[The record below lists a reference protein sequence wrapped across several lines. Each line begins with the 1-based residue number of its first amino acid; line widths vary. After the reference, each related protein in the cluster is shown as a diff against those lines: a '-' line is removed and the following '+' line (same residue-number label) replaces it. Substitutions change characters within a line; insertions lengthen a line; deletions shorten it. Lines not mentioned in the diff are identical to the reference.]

1 LIANNDV
8 TVYVDNIPL
17 TLGTEFVVTPWDGSS
32 VRAVLLTT
40 PPPPGSAVLISV
52 RTAAQYFISGN
63 FLIWKA
69 TGSLIPLA
77 GDIISVTTWNDTSE
91 QDILTQVF
99 VGPTTQGLQITQP
112 YDTTDFDLGLV
123 TGDPGSFDY
132 SDGTVIQTNTFDLG
146 RAILDAS
153 RLEVSLDGIYLF
165 EGVGYSVE
173 GSIVTLAGAPIS
185 AAQVVAI
192 TSFTQTVVPGEIG
205 FRIFQDMRGLQTTY
219 RIARSA
225 TTELAESLLS
235 TDEVIHVV
243 DASAMS
249 EPNLPLGIFG
259 LITINGERISYR
271 VRDLENNTL
280 SGLRRGTAGT
290 AAADHESGAAV
301 YDIGRGEILPREDQ
315 NYVQSQDY
323 LADGTT
329 TVFVTDD
336 IVLTGLSVAEENRAV
351 EVYVGGQLQSNG
363 YQVIDVSPVAVSFDI
378 APTNNYQVTL
388 LVRRGTSWYAP
399 GSGTASNGIPLQE
412 QQTTA
417 ARFIRGD

>member
-1 LIANNDV
+1 
-8 TVYVDNIPL
+8 
-17 TLGTEFVVTPWDGSS
+17 
-32 VRAVLLTT
+32 
-40 PPPPGSAVLISV
+40 
-52 RTAAQYFISGN
+52 
-63 FLIWKA
+63 
-69 TGSLIPLA
+69 
-77 GDIISVTTWNDTSE
+77 
-91 QDILTQVF
+91 
-99 VGPTTQGLQITQP
+99 
-112 YDTTDFDLGLV
+112 
-123 TGDPGSFDY
+123 
-132 SDGTVIQTNTFDLG
+132 
-146 RAILDAS
+146 
-153 RLEVSLDGIYLF
+153 
-165 EGVGYSVE
+165 
-173 GSIVTLAGAPIS
+173 
-185 AAQVVAI
+185 
-192 TSFTQTVVPGEIG
+192 
-205 FRIFQDMRGLQTTY
+205 
-219 RIARSA
+219 
-225 TTELAESLLS
+225 
-235 TDEVIHVV
+235 
-243 DASAMS
+243 
-249 EPNLPLGIFG
+249 LGIFG